1 VLPLDPLR
9 VQEHVHGHVGWL
21 AALALVHPAILLRRT
36 KRKAHLSVV
45 LATSVATLT
54 GVMGVAMYG
63 DYRDRLRQH
72 IFQQARIMGYLF
84 ERKEHL
90 AFGAIFLAW
99 AGMLAYFGATRLEG
113 QPREHLRRAA
123 HWSYVA
129 AAALCIATAVLG
141 TMVAAFKTF

>member
-21 AALALVHPAILLRRT
+21 AALALIHPAILLRRT
-36 KRKAHLSVV
+36 KRKAHLSVA
-45 LATSVATLT
+45 LATAVATLA
-54 GVMGVAMYG
+54 GVMGVLMYG

-72 IFQQARIMGYLF
+72 LFQSSLSMGYLF

-90 AFGAIFLAW
+90 AFGAVFLAW
-99 AGMLAYFGATRLEG
+99 AGCLAYFGATRLEG

-123 HWSYVA
+123 HWAYVG
-129 AAALCIATAVLG
+129 AAALCVATALLG

>member
-36 KRKAHLSVV
+36 KRKAHLSVL
-45 LATSVATLT
+45 LATSVATLA
-54 GVMGVAMYG
+54 GVMGVLMYG

-72 IFQQARIMGYLF
+72 LFQQSQTMGFMF

-90 AFGAIFLAW
+90 AFGVIFLAW
-99 AGMLAYFGATRLEG
+99 AGAVAYFAATRLEG

-123 HWSYVA
+123 HWSFVA
-129 AAALCIATAVLG
+129 AAALCVVTAVLG